1 MRVRIPVI
9 LICLREMEK
18 CPGDMHGCLYYCRY
32 SWVPDVGK
40 LCAIFWFPV
49 HPEFKS
55 YFSYMSSCI
64 QLRRNLMY
72 LKVAVQYP
80 YQRFHS

>member
-1 MRVRIPVI
+1 MVVYTIVDI
-9 LICLREMEK
+9 LGYQML
-18 CPGDMHGCLYYCRY
+18 GNYVLYF
-32 SWVPDVGK
+32 G
-40 LCAIFWFPV
+40 FPV

-64 QLRRNLMY
+64 QLRRDLMY